1 MFKNAISLGNEWLVE
16 TVKTLYMTF
25 FTAIIAG
32 IIGLVI
38 GIILVVTTDG
48 GILENKL
55 ANSILD
61 KLINFMRSIPFIV
74 LLAIIAP
81 LTKEI
86 VGTRIG
92 ERAAIVPLV
101 FGTFPFFAKQ
111 VENALIQVDRGIVEA
126 SESMGD
132 SPFEI
137 ITGVYLKEGLP
148 SLIRVSAITLISLV
162 VLTAMAGAIGAGG
175 LGKVAISQGYNRY
188 KDDITIVATL
198 IILAI
203 VYAIQGV
210 SNILIKKVNH

>member
-16 TVKTLYMTF
+16 TANTLYMTF

-111 VENALIQVDRGIVEA
+111 VENALIQVDKGIVEA

-137 ITGVYLKEGLP
+137 ITGVYLKEGLS

-162 VLTAMAGAIGAGG
+162 GLTAMAGAIGAGG

-210 SNILIKKVNH
+210 ANILIKKVNH

>member
-16 TVKTLYMTF
+16 TVNTLYMTF

-111 VENALIQVDRGIVEA
+111 VENALIQVDKGIVEA

-162 VLTAMAGAIGAGG
+162 GLTAMAGAIGAGG

-210 SNILIKKVNH
+210 ANILIKKVNH

>member
-16 TVKTLYMTF
+16 TVNTLYMTF

-101 FGTFPFFAKQ
+101 FVTFPFFAKQ
-111 VENALIQVDRGIVEA
+111 VENALIQVDKGIVEA

-162 VLTAMAGAIGAGG
+162 GLTAMAGAIGAGG